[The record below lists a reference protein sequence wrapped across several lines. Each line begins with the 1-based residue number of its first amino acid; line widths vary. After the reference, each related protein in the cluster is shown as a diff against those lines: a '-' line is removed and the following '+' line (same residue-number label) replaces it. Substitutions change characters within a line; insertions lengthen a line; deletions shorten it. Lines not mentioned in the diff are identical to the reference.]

1 MACKQILKELK
12 DLQKDPP
19 TSCSVDF
26 SGSQEKLFMVKSDN
40 QRFISLLFL
49 NICLGTKSL
58 DVGGCKVEGREDLYN
73 LMFDYFEGLSDGVDD
88 HCNLV
93 LDKID
98 PKLDVEDNVRLIQ
111 PFSFEEFQ
119 EAMFNMEPRLY
130 PGMDG
135 FNLTYFINIVVVLVV
150 VVSSM
155 HATSGFWKECS

>member
-1 MACKQILKELK
+1 M
-12 DLQKDPP
+12 
-19 TSCSVDF
+19 
-26 SGSQEKLFMVKSDN
+26 
-40 QRFISLLFL
+40 
-49 NICLGTKSL
+49 
-58 DVGGCKVEGREDLYN
+58 EGREDLYN